1 MNKTKEERKT
11 LKKLV
16 PLTILMI
23 LGKKYLVLDFN
34 LQLKNLHSCL
44 KYAKHCLLNGIFR
57 RGDLNTTREKATRD
71 QNESYREKNRR
82 RPETM
87 SSRDYHR
94 RNEDHR
100 RDRDYRK
107 GYSTNQASRYR

>member
-1 MNKTKEERKT
+1 MKNLGLLSAQLPKVRKT
-11 LKKLV
+11 LF
-16 PLTILMI
+16 I
-23 LGKKYLVLDFN
+23 N
-34 LQLKNLHSCL
+34 
-44 KYAKHCLLNGIFR
+44 LNGIFR